1 MRNRRKSSIKVATT
15 VALFIVTALAV
26 AVGIVTAFALTQRSV
41 DSSIFIRYTAT
52 DIDGSVK
59 ATYQLIGKESK
70 DNGEVVDMGTI
81 NFAVS
86 DGKSDHE
93 ISPAEDLKLTKT
105 TPYIEFTYIFTNNG
119 SRDFVATMS
128 LKDVIENNNI
138 SFNYA
143 SDEYDYISE
152 NFSVLVQGVETGAN
166 VVTYKIKM
174 GVESFAKNAGFR
186 GALFWDLKTPEIE
199 DETTQM
205 SVNSLD
211 FTSKGNGTYSA
222 TYNGGE
228 IKDNTLVIPNEIN
241 GVKITSVGYIR
252 NLPVGANVVL
262 SEGITTIENS
272 AFQGTSINGI
282 ELPDSLENIG
292 STVFYTTPIKSITIP
307 KSVTKIEASAFAYCS
322 SLEEFIVEEG
332 NTVYSADGCCL
343 IENGTTL
350 LAGCKNSVIPNYIT
364 HIEHRAFM
372 GQPHLISITIPK
384 SVQTMSHDVF
394 SFCYN
399 LEEIICEP
407 GGAFVS
413 DGNCLI
419 KDTILYA
426 GCKNSVIPNYITEIS
441 TSAFSGIITLTT
453 INIPDSV
460 TDIYPYAFASCRN
473 LVNLTL
479 GTGLKYIS
487 SIAFSNIG
495 IETLTIPNNLE
506 TLGWKCFSDCRNLK
520 EIYLL
525 STNENLNVLYGA
537 FNGNTAKF
545 YCCLSGVGPNWNE
558 NWQDS
563 LTEIHWNYVP

>member
-307 KSVTKIEASAFAYCS
+307 KWLSCWGPSTVT
-322 SLEEFIVEEG
+322 
-332 NTVYSADGCCL
+332 
-343 IENGTTL
+343 
-350 LAGCKNSVIPNYIT
+350 
-364 HIEHRAFM
+364 
-372 GQPHLISITIPK
+372 SI
-384 SVQTMSHDVF
+384 
-394 SFCYN
+394 
-399 LEEIICEP
+399 L
-407 GGAFVS
+407 
-413 DGNCLI
+413 
-419 KDTILYA
+419 
-426 GCKNSVIPNYITEIS
+426 
-441 TSAFSGIITLTT
+441 
-453 INIPDSV
+453 
-460 TDIYPYAFASCRN
+460 
-473 LVNLTL
+473 
-479 GTGLKYIS
+479 
-487 SIAFSNIG
+487 
-495 IETLTIPNNLE
+495 
-506 TLGWKCFSDCRNLK
+506 
-520 EIYLL
+520 
-525 STNENLNVLYGA
+525 
-537 FNGNTAKF
+537 
-545 YCCLSGVGPNWNE
+545 
-558 NWQDS
+558 
-563 LTEIHWNYVP
+563 